1 MLGYLLTVALAS
13 SSDTAS
19 WADTTFSSS
28 SSGSGGLPAHITAAL
43 PGSWPAG
50 LLQRLCKANSFAEAE
65 FFIMSNGT
73 AFFNNSLDF
82 GQEARDMLSSTK
94 EAGLFFTG
102 LCLSECPPLTAPD
115 FKLQCTEGAHEFR
128 TTFRSKTTQH
138 ATMQY
143 EVLFVI
149 FWILCGA
156 FFRRFLPPSVP
167 YTVGI
172 LSIGLLLGVIAEMVE
187 QDPRCPHNIML
198 HDKDHDGKVSQEE
211 YDSFTCVGCDPESFC
226 LSSQRIHVWALGAR
240 TCGDGSADAPGCPFS
255 FASLDSGWK
264 KSKMHPEEVTSVAN
278 NGYLEANELWRR
290 DCNAL
295 RDMLSLSDMDPHY
308 LLVIFLPLLLF
319 ESACFGLDIGIFKKQ
334 KFQILLLAFPAMIVA
349 SGITGALLYAHN
361 LLMQTHWTVWHC
373 CKPT

>member
-28 SSGSGGLPAHITAAL
+28 SSGSGGLPAHLTAAL

-156 FFRRFLPPSVP
+156 VRARPARRPTHPLSITRGRQRPPCACASQFFRRFLPPSVP

-187 QDPRCPHNIML
+187 QDPRCPHNM
-198 HDKDHDGKVSQEE
+198 
-211 YDSFTCVGCDPESFC
+211 Y
-226 LSSQRIHVWALGAR
+226 A
-240 TCGDGSADAPGCPFS
+240 
-255 FASLDSGWK
+255 
-264 KSKMHPEEVTSVAN
+264 
-278 NGYLEANELWRR
+278 
-290 DCNAL
+290 AL
-295 RDMLSLSDMDPHY
+295 RL
-308 LLVIFLPLLLF
+308 
-319 ESACFGLDIGIFKKQ
+319 GLQ
-334 KFQILLLAFPAMIVA
+334 
-349 SGITGALLYAHN
+349 TGR
-361 LLMQTHWTVWHC
+361 
-373 CKPT
+373 